1 MANINKEQFEIIK
14 QQSNGHLMTALE
26 NSIMSQVC
34 CTRTEANMLA
44 NNLLDIID
52 AFEKFNK

>member
-1 MANINKEQFEIIK
+1 MANIDKEQFEIIK

-26 NSIMSQVC
+26 NSIMCQASL
-34 CTRTEANMLA
+34 TRTEANMLA

-52 AFEKFNK
+52 AFEEFDK

>member
-1 MANINKEQFEIIK
+1 MANIDKEQFEIIK

-26 NSIMSQVC
+26 NSIMRQASL
-34 CTRTEANMLA
+34 TRTEANMLA

-52 AFEKFNK
+52 VFEEFDK